1 MGTGNT
7 FSGTLAKLESQVRK
21 LNMALNNT
29 RYMYDIGNMELTFEV
44 ALRLADVSERT
55 TLLAR
60 ALPAY
65 TGNPRAAREMDIV
78 MERNIP
84 VEIGFSVEGWFCVR
98 MPLLLP
104 KKPAGSASYVRAF
117 LYPALRDFFKDK
129 PPVRYRGCVLA
140 YRHVYDRD
148 RPERQRRDHD
158 NIEVN
163 MVSDILALYAMD
175 DDGPSVCSHYYCS
188 AAAGTERT
196 EVYLLPSEAFPEWLA
211 VEKEMPDE
219 GVKLYEND
227 PRKAQKDM

>member
-1 MGTGNT
+1 MGTGNA
-7 FSGTLAKLESQVRK
+7 FAGTLAKLESQVRK

-29 RYMYDIGNMELTFEV
+29 RYMYDIGNLELTFEV

-60 ALPAY
+60 TLPAY
-65 TGNPRAAREMDIV
+65 TGNPRAAREMDII
-78 MERNIP
+78 MARNIP
-84 VEIGFSVEGWFCVR
+84 VDIGFSMEGWFCVR
-98 MPLLLP
+98 MPFLLP

-163 MVSDILALYAMD
+163 MVSDTIALYVMED
-175 DDGPSVCSHYYCS
+175 DAPSVCNHYYCS
-188 AAAGTERT
+188 ATGTVERT
-196 EVYLLPSEAFPEWLA
+196 EIYVVPAEDFPIWLA
-211 VEKEMPDE
+211 MEKTIPDE
-219 GVKLYEND
+219 GVVLYESI
-227 PRKAQKDM
+227 P

>member
-117 LYPALRDFFKDK
+117 LYPALRD
-129 PPVRYRGCVLA
+129 LSLI
-140 YRHVYDRD
+140 H
-148 RPERQRRDHD
+148 
-158 NIEVN
+158 I
-163 MVSDILALYAMD
+163 
-175 DDGPSVCSHYYCS
+175 
-188 AAAGTERT
+188 
-196 EVYLLPSEAFPEWLA
+196 
-211 VEKEMPDE
+211 
-219 GVKLYEND
+219 
-227 PRKAQKDM
+227 

>member
-1 MGTGNT
+1 MRTGNA

-29 RYMYDIGNMELTFEV
+29 RYMYDIGNMKLTFEV

-84 VEIGFSVEGWFCVR
+84 VEIGFSMEGWFCVR
-98 MPLLLP
+98 IPLLLP
-104 KKPAGSASYVRAF
+104 KKTAGSASYVRSF
-117 LYPALRDFFKDK
+117 LYPALQEFFKDK
-129 PPVRYRGCVLA
+129 PPVRYHGCVLI
-140 YRHVYDRD
+140 YRHVYDEKRS
-148 RPERQRRDHD
+148 ERQRRDHD

-163 MVSDILALYAMD
+163 MVSDTIALYVMED
-175 DDGPSVCSHYYCS
+175 DAPSVCNHYYCS
-188 AAAGTERT
+188 AAGTTERT
-196 EVYLLPSEAFPEWLA
+196 EVYVVPAEDFPIWLA
-211 VEKEMPDE
+211 TEKAIPDE
-219 GVKLYEND
+219 GVVLYESI
-227 PRKAQKDM
+227 P